1 MDILLASL
9 KELGEAYAWERV
21 YGTNERAE
29 MFHKARQ
36 ERLEAIVVA
45 SRNNG
50 RAKKA
55 DRRDTEGQ

>member
-9 KELGEAYAWERV
+9 KEVSEAYAWERV
-21 YGTNERAE
+21 YGTDERADL
-29 MFHKARQ
+29 FHKARQ

-45 SRNNG
+45 SRDSG

-55 DRRDTEGQ
+55 DRRDKEGQ